1 MKKGIAILVLAGIMG
16 FSAVNT
22 AEAFDKC
29 GKLKGCQVCDKLDIN
44 QTLGNVRD
52 CLNGLL
58 GRLQGRSAEVCPST
72 EEVSPPVAEELPT
85 APVPDTQ
92 QGGIHLL
99 PYINLGRSPEGR
111 IGGQIGLR
119 FGIFRNHDIRFGLD
133 CI

>member
-22 AEAFDKC
+22 TQAFDKC
-29 GKLKGCQVCDKLDIN
+29 NKIKGCQVCDKLDIN
-44 QTLGNVRD
+44 QTLANVKGR
-52 CLNGLL
+52 LNRLL
-58 GRLQGRSAEVCPST
+58 GCLSCAKASPSA
-72 EEVSPPVAEELPT
+72 EEVSPPVAEELPV
-85 APVPDTQ
+85 APTPDA

-99 PYINLGRSPEGR
+99 PYINLGRSPSGG

>member
-1 MKKGIAILVLAGIMG
+1 MKKGIVILVLAGIMG

-22 AEAFDKC
+22 TQAFDKYD
-29 GKLKGCQVCDKLDIN
+29 KVKGCQVCDKLDIN
-44 QTLGNVRD
+44 QTLGNLRD
-52 CLNGLL
+52 RLNGLL
-58 GRLQGRSAEVCPST
+58 GRLQGSSAEVL
-72 EEVSPPVAEELPT
+72 PPVAEEVPN
-85 APVPDTQ
+85 APAPDT

>member
-1 MKKGIAILVLAGIMG
+1 MKKGIVILVLASIMG
-16 FSAVNT
+16 FSAINT
-22 AEAFDKC
+22 TQAFDKC
-29 GKLKGCQVCDKLDIN
+29 NKIKGCQVCDKLDIN

-58 GRLQGRSAEVCPST
+58 GRLQGSCAEASPPA
-72 EEVSPPVAEELPT
+72 EEVSPPVAEELPV
-85 APVPDTQ
+85 APTPDA

>member
-29 GKLKGCQVCDKLDIN
+29 DKIKGCQVCDKLDIN

-58 GRLQGRSAEVCPST
+58 GRLQGSCAEA
-72 EEVSPPVAEELPT
+72 SPPVAEELPV
-85 APVPDTQ
+85 APTLDA

-111 IGGQIGLR
+111 IGGQLGLR

>member
-29 GKLKGCQVCDKLDIN
+29 CKVKGCQVCDKLDIN
-44 QTLGNVRD
+44 RTLGNLRD
-52 CLNGLL
+52 RLNGLL
-58 GRLQGRSAEVCPST
+58 GRLQGSSTEASPSAEEVLPPIA
-72 EEVSPPVAEELPT
+72 EEVPD
-85 APVPDTQ
+85 APAPDTQ

-99 PYINLGRSPEGR
+99 PYINLGRSPEGN

>member
-1 MKKGIAILVLAGIMG
+1 MKKGIVILVLASIMG

-22 AEAFDKC
+22 AEAFDKYC
-29 GKLKGCQVCDKLDIN
+29 KVKGCQVCDKLDIN
-44 QTLGNVRD
+44 RTLGSLRD
-52 CLNGLL
+52 RLNGLL
-58 GRLQGRSAEVCPST
+58 GRLQGSSTEASPST
-72 EEVSPPVAEELPT
+72 EEVLPPVAEE
-85 APVPDTQ
+85 VPDAPAPNT

>member
-1 MKKGIAILVLAGIMG
+1 MKKGIAILVLTGIMG

-22 AEAFDKC
+22 AQA
-29 GKLKGCQVCDKLDIN
+29 GNLK
-44 QTLGNVRD
+44 D

-58 GRLQGRSAEVCPST
+58 GRLQGSSAE
-72 EEVSPPVAEELPT
+72 EVLPPVAEE
-85 APVPDTQ
+85 VPDAPAPNT

-119 FGIFRNHDIRFGLD
+119 FGIFRSHDIRFGLD

>member
-44 QTLGNVRD
+44 QTLGNLRD

-58 GRLQGRSAEVCPST
+58 GRLQGSCAEASPSAEEVLPPIA
-72 EEVSPPVAEELPT
+72 EEVPD
-85 APVPDTQ
+85 APAPDTQ

-99 PYINLGRSPEGR
+99 PYINLGRSPEGN

-119 FGIFRNHDIRFGLD
+119 FGIFRNHHIRFGLD